1 MERKPVQWACLIVIV
16 ALASFLRVYQLKDL
30 PAGLFCDEAALGYN
44 AYAIGQSG
52 MDENGVTLP
61 LFVWSFQGYKNPI
74 YIYTGAVVTRLFGL
88 DEFTTR
94 LPAALFGIGGVIA
107 VFLVGRAIFN
117 PWVGLFAAALLSI
130 TPWHLHFSRIGFEL
144 ISFPFLFMVGLVL
157 LVRFTQG
164 KRTFAAALF
173 FMGLCPYAY
182 AIATVFVPLFLI
194 GFGLLFLP
202 ELLRRWRETLVAFVV
217 AVVTVAPMGWFYQT
231 HPQATSY
238 FRNTTSIQNVADLQ
252 NAARTFGRNYVEFF
266 NPIFLFKNG
275 DSISRHAVRGHGE
288 LLPSMLPLLLAGALF
303 CLVRRD
309 RASKLVLWW
318 MAVYPVA
325 PSLMTEVPT
334 ASRAIIGAPGF
345 CLVAAVGVAG
355 ALYVLQQILRWRP
368 LVLTAQTAGV
378 VAAAYFLGLE
388 FQAYWNTYANEY
400 PKWAAPTYGGFQYGY
415 RDSIK
420 YMESQRGNYDLLM
433 LTAVMVNQPQIFP
446 LFYKPMDPVQWS
458 KGARGPKEL
467 GYLILDPAEYSRYSM
482 NQRILYQ
489 LNPVDLQMFTD
500 YTIKHRVTAP
510 SGQDEF
516 VIAEVRARKRYLTEW
531 LFLGLFDNSRSE
543 GVTKA
548 LIDVQHITKSRYQGA
563 FGDIYWRPFTPQFV
577 RVDLN
582 RAFANADTRNPGN
595 PEEVCAYALL
605 TVKSPQAQEAYLE
618 MGGSEDYAQVW
629 LNGSSLTAG
638 SMTLGPPRRTAIKL
652 SGGDN
657 VLVVKSCEGIGDWYF
672 TARITDADGKDFPN
686 ITTSPELPT
695 GPLPVVTRPPSDL
708 PQLVE
713 GLGEMVR
720 FKHTQATY
728 PDYRGGTLSWW
739 AYVVDEGSE
748 VVWRTAPPA
757 AKKRTTFVFTA
768 SISNEEGEAEVF
780 VNGEFALTIPMG
792 PHRGMQTWQAGSY
805 RMTFVPKID
814 AGGNSGVMWL
824 DVPADKITAGQALE
838 IRVAPVR
845 GAEHAWFMIK
855 DYRDSIAHEQ
865 ITPQS
870 IVDIYE
876 HQWEVHKEG

>member
-1 MERKPVQWACLIVIV
+1 MQRKPVQWACLIAVV
-16 ALASFLRVYQLKDL
+16 ALAAGLRVYQLKDL

-74 YIYTGAVVTRLFGL
+74 YIYTGAVLTRLFGL

-107 VFLVGRAIFN
+107 LFFAGRAIFN
-117 PWVGLFAAALLSI
+117 PWVGLFAAALLAI
-130 TPWHLHFSRIGFEL
+130 CPWHLHFSRIAFEL
-144 ISFPFLFMVGLVL
+144 ISFPFLFLIGLTL

-164 KRTFAAALF
+164 RRTFAAGLF

-194 GFGLLFLP
+194 GFGLLYLP
-202 ELLRRWRETLVAFVV
+202 TLLRRWRETIVAFVV
-217 AVVTVAPMGWFYQT
+217 AIVTVAPMGWFYYQ
-231 HPQATSY
+231 HPQATGY
-238 FRNTTSIQNVADLQ
+238 FRSTTSVRNLADVQNQ
-252 NAARTFGRNYVEFF
+252 ARIFGRNYVEFF

-275 DSISRHAVRGHGE
+275 DPISRHAVRGHGE
-288 LLPSMLPLLLAGALF
+288 LLPSMLPLILAGAVF
-303 CLVRRD
+303 CLLRRD

-318 MAVYPVA
+318 MAIYPVA

-334 ASRAIIGAPGF
+334 ASRSIIGAPGF
-345 CLVAAVGVAG
+345 CFLAAVGIG
-355 ALYVLQQILRWRP
+355 GTLYLLREILRWRP
-368 LVLTAQTAGV
+368 LVLSAQAAGIATV
-378 VAAAYFLGLE
+378 AYFLTPE
-388 FQAYWNTYANEY
+388 IQAYWHTYAYEY
-400 PKWAAPTYGGFQYGY
+400 PKWAAPTYGGFQFGY
-415 RDSIK
+415 RESIK
-420 YMESQRGNYDLLM
+420 YMESQRDNYDLLM

-446 LFYKPMDPVQWS
+446 LFYKPMDPVRWS
-458 KGARGPKEL
+458 QGGRGPKEL

-489 LNPVDLQMFTD
+489 LNPGDLQMFTD
-500 YTIKHRVTAP
+500 YTVKHRVVAP

-531 LFLGLFDNSRSE
+531 MFLGLFDNSRNE
-543 GVTKA
+543 GVGKA
-548 LIDVQHITKSRYQGA
+548 FIDVQHITKSRYQGA

-582 RAFANADTRNPGN
+582 RAFATSDARNPGN
-595 PEEVCAYALL
+595 PEEVCAYAVL
-605 TVKSPQAQEAYLE
+605 TVKSPQQQNAYLE

-638 SMTLGPPRRTAIKL
+638 SMTLGAPRRTAVEL
-652 SGGDN
+652 SAGN
-657 VLVVKSCEGIGDWYF
+657 NALVVKSCEGIGDWYY
-672 TARITDADGKDFPN
+672 TARITDAEGKDLPN
-686 ITTSPELPT
+686 ITTAAELPS
-695 GPLPVVTRPPSDL
+695 GPLPVAVRPSSEL

-713 GLGEMVR
+713 GFDGVVR
-720 FKHTQATY
+720 FKHTQDPY
-728 PDYRGGTLSWW
+728 PDYRGGGQSWW

-748 VVWRTAPPA
+748 VVWHTAAPP
-757 AKKRTTFVFTA
+757 AKKRTTFVLTV

-780 VNGEFALTIPMG
+780 VNGEFALTITMG
-792 PHRGMQTWQAGSY
+792 PLRSMRTWQAGGY
-805 RMTFVPKID
+805 RMTFVPKVD
-814 AGGNSGVMWL
+814 AGGNSGVLWL
-824 DVPADKITAGQALE
+824 DVPAEKITAGQPVE
-838 IRVAPVR
+838 GRVAPVR
-845 GAEHAWFMIK
+845 GNEHAWFMVKKYK
-855 DYRDSIAHEQ
+855 DTIAHEH

-870 IVDIYE
+870 IVDTYE
-876 HQWEVHKEG
+876 HSWEEHKEG